1 MLWLTSVHH
10 RLIHSSL
17 ETYLVCFLKTSPMRG
32 ADAEPPHLAGQRS
45 VSVASILS
53 VEPCR
58 VVVLSVPSSVP
69 VPIAVAVVGFGVSVV
84 QVGGLRSLRGRHLG
98 FRSVRRFT
106 AVAAVPA
113 GDRTEILGIKK
124 KQPLSKSFI
133 KAEKDRRRRST
144 YQERR

>member
-1 MLWLTSVHH
+1 
-10 RLIHSSL
+10 
-17 ETYLVCFLKTSPMRG
+17 MRG

-45 VSVASILS
+45 VSIASILS
-53 VEPCR
+53 VKPRR

-98 FRSVRRFT
+98 LRSVRRFT

-113 GDRTEILGIKK
+113 GDRTEILGVKK
-124 KQPLSKSFI
+124 KQPLSNSFI
-133 KAEKDRRRRST
+133 KAEKRIDRRRRRSI

>member
-1 MLWLTSVHH
+1 MLWLTSVHQ

-84 QVGGLRSLRGRHLG
+84 QLGGLRSLRGRHLG
-98 FRSVRRFT
+98 LRGVRRFT
-106 AVAAVPA
+106 AVAAVPT
-113 GDRTEILGIKK
+113 GDWTEILRTKK
-124 KQPLSKSFI
+124 NNHCQN
-133 KAEKDRRRRST
+133 T
-144 YQERR
+144 

>member
-1 MLWLTSVHH
+1 
-10 RLIHSSL
+10 
-17 ETYLVCFLKTSPMRG
+17 MRG
-32 ADAEPPHLAGQRS
+32 TDAEPPHLAGQRS

-69 VPIAVAVVGFGVSVV
+69 VPIAVAVVGFGVSIV

-113 GDRTEILGIKK
+113 GDGTEILGIKK

-133 KAEKDRRRRST
+133 KAEKHIDRRRT
-144 YQERR
+144 HQERR

>member
-1 MLWLTSVHH
+1 
-10 RLIHSSL
+10 
-17 ETYLVCFLKTSPMRG
+17 MRG
-32 ADAEPPHLAGQRS
+32 ADAEAPHLAGQRS

-58 VVVLSVPSSVP
+58 VVVLSVPSSIP

-98 FRSVRRFT
+98 FRRVRRFA

-113 GDRTEILGIKK
+113 GDWTEILGTKK
-124 KQPLSKSFI
+124 KQSLSKYI
-133 KAEKDRRRRST
+133 KSKVVYKGRRRRSP

>member
-1 MLWLTSVHH
+1 M
-10 RLIHSSL
+10 
-17 ETYLVCFLKTSPMRG
+17 CG

-45 VSVASILS
+45 VPVASILS

-58 VVVLSVPSSVP
+58 VVVLGVPSSVA

-98 FRSVRRFT
+98 LRSVRRLT

-113 GDRTEILGIKK
+113 GDRTEILGTKK
-124 KQPLSKSFI
+124 KQPLSNSLI
-133 KAEKDRRRRST
+133 KAKKLMDRRRRST